1 MTQFNELILSVI
13 NFKKFIFILNTFPV
27 EITWL
32 LFLFFCFFSI
42 LFFLRIFGEI
52 GLYIYSVIAIIA
64 GNFQILKIVKFSF
77 FSEPV
82 ALGTVLFAS
91 TFLCT
96 DILAEYYGVNKAKK
110 NVIIGFMGFLLM
122 TIISLFTLGFKPLA
136 EELAIGDYTWALN
149 NEKSLISVFLPLPIF
164 FVASMFAYL
173 SSQYFDI
180 WFFNFISKITSNKY
194 LWLRNNLST
203 MISSLLDSTV
213 FSMFAFII
221 LANEPLPINTVIF
234 TYIFGTYIL
243 RIIISLFDTPFVYLA
258 KYLIKK

>member
-1 MTQFNELILSVI
+1 MTQLNELIFLVI
-13 NFKKFIFILNTFPV
+13 NFKKIIIIFNSFPI

-52 GLYIYSVIAIIA
+52 GLYIYTVVAIIA
-64 GNFQILKIVKFSF
+64 ANFQILKIVKFSF
-77 FSEPV
+77 LSDPV
-82 ALGTVLFAS
+82 ALGTILFAS

-96 DILAEYYGVNKAKK
+96 DILAEYYGINKAKK
-110 NVIIGFMGFLLM
+110 NVVIGFMGFLLM
-122 TIISLFTLGFKPLA
+122 TIISLFTLGFKPLSQD
-136 EELAIGDYTWALN
+136 LAIGDYAWALN
-149 NEKSLISVFLPLPIF
+149 NEKSLISVLLPLPIF

-180 WFFNFISKITSNKY
+180 WFFNFISKITHNKY

-203 MISSLLDSTV
+203 IISSLLDNTV
-213 FSMFAFII
+213 FSILAFII
-221 LANEPLPINTVIF
+221 LANEPLEIKTVIF
-234 TYIFGTYIL
+234 TYILGTYIL
-243 RIIISLFDTPFVYLA
+243 RIVISLFDTPFIYFA